1 MLYEPIKNRLAPF
14 DVLKLQADAKSI
26 SDCSGW
32 PAYFL
37 DRSAAAISGIPN
49 TGLVLVLGLS

>member
-49 TGLVLVLGLS
+49 TGLVLVL